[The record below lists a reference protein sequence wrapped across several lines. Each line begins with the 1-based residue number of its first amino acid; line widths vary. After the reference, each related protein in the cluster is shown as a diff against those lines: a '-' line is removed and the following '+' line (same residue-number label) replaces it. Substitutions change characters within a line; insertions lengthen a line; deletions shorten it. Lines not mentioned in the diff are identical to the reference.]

1 MRSQVRKSAVGRFY
15 WRTVKRWPVVY
26 VLGCLVGLAV
36 GVGALFL
43 FGEPEPDAVKR
54 IFLRV
59 LGVLMLGGY
68 SWWLLSF
75 ITRFIRG
82 TWARH
87 CDSRIILFG
96 GSL

>member
-1 MRSQVRKSAVGRFY
+1 MHSRVRKSAVSRFY

-26 VLGCLVGLAV
+26 VLCCCVGLAV

-54 IFLRV
+54 TFLRV
-59 LGVLMLGGY
+59 FGVLMVVGY

-75 ITRFIRG
+75 VTKFLRG
-82 TWARH
+82 TWASH